1 MEFLIFLLI
10 LPIMGIYTLI
20 VNYDLIDYLP
30 LYSKEDKEFAH
41 AIIQSMEETPEKWKI
56 DSFSASTDKIKIW
69 IANKPYSDCKINEE
83 RLVCRHE
90 LRKAITKFKIN
101 QLKNN

>member
-1 MEFLIFLLI
+1 MEFLIFLSIFL
-10 LPIMGIYTLI
+10 MGVYTLI
-20 VNYDLIDYLP
+20 IWYDLIDYLP

-56 DSFSASTDKIKIW
+56 DSFYASTDKIKIR